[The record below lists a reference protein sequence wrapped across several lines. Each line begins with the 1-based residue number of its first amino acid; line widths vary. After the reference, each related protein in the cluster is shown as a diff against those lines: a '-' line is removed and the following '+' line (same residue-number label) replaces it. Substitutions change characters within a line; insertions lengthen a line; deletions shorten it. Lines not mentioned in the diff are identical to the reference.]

1 MAILVMAGL
10 LAVVT
15 TLLAGSIWLLL
26 RIFKF
31 RGHARRTAK
40 IALCIYATVFP
51 ILLFLVLP
59 LLTSYFIANAST
71 RPMDQTLI
79 DTPMELGRSFSTISF
94 PSRDGLSLSAWYLPG
109 EDSKPPI
116 VFAHGLFRNRQ
127 EVREIACRMNE
138 LGYPGLLFDF
148 RNHGM
153 SSKGATTLGRL
164 ERLDILGA
172 IDFLKKTHGV
182 DQVFLLG
189 ISMGAVSSILAA
201 NENPDSIAGII
212 ADSPFDT
219 LQNTVSQHVWLLL
232 GLPRFPF
239 SNLFVW
245 NLERIGEFSRMDLD
259 AVKAL
264 QSLGTVPVLLVY
276 GQDDQRMPET
286 VATRL
291 FEAAANPDKQLI
303 IVPGA
308 GHGRA
313 FRTEPDKYI
322 EAVSNF
328 VSTF

>member
-1 MAILVMAGL
+1 MAILVMAVL
-10 LAVVT
+10 LALVT
-15 TLLAGSIWLLL
+15 TLLAGLVWLTL

-31 RGHARRTAK
+31 RRHARGTAK
-40 IALCIYATVFP
+40 SALCIYAAALP
-51 ILLFLVLP
+51 LLLFLVLP

-71 RPMDQTLI
+71 RPMDLTLI
-79 DTPMELGRSFSTISF
+79 DTPMELGRPFETISF
-94 PSRDGLSLSAWYLPG
+94 PSRDGLALSAWYLPG

-148 RNHGM
+148 RNHGK
-153 SSKGATTLGRL
+153 SSKGSTTLGRL

-172 IDFLKKTHGV
+172 VDFLKKAHGA

-189 ISMGAVSSILAA
+189 ISMGAVSSIMAA
-201 NENPDSIAGII
+201 SDEPDSIAGIV

-232 GLPRFPF
+232 RLPRFPF

-245 NLERIGEFSRMDLD
+245 NLERLGEFSGADLD

-264 QSLGTVPVLLVY
+264 QSLSTVPVLLVY

-291 FEAAANPDKQLI
+291 YDAAASPNKKLF

-308 GHGRA
+308 GHGQA
-313 FRTEPDKYI
+313 FRTNPDKYVK
-322 EAVSNF
+322 AVADF

>member
-10 LAVVT
+10 LALVT
-15 TLLAGSIWLLL
+15 ALLAGVVWLLL
-26 RIFKF
+26 QIFRF
-31 RGHARRTAK
+31 RGHGRRTAK
-40 IALCIYATVFP
+40 VALGIYAAALP
-51 ILLFLVLP
+51 LLLFFVLP
-59 LLTSYFIANAST
+59 LVTSYFIAGAST
-71 RPMDQTLI
+71 RPMDMTLTE
-79 DTPMELGRSFSTISF
+79 TPLELGRHFTTISF
-94 PSRDGLSLSAWYLPG
+94 PSRDGLALSAWYLPG

-148 RNHGM
+148 RNHGK
-153 SSKGATTLGRL
+153 SGKGATTLGRL

-172 IDFLKKTHGV
+172 IDFLKGVHGA
-182 DQVFLLG
+182 DRVFLLG

-201 NENPDSIAGII
+201 SEDPDSVAGII

-245 NLERIGEFSRMDLD
+245 NLERLGKFSGTDLD
-259 AVKAL
+259 TVKAL
-264 QSLGTVPVLLVY
+264 KSLSNVSLLLVY
-276 GQDDQRMPET
+276 GQNDQRMPEA

-291 FEAAANPDKQLI
+291 YDAAASPNRKLL
-303 IVPGA
+303 IVPDA

-313 FRTEPDKYI
+313 FRTQPDRYI
-322 EAVSNF
+322 EAVADF